1 MARTLCI
8 EGKVTTGDLYRRLG
22 NTERSRSARAESV
35 FRRLRQELAAPQ
47 GDEYFSQLPIISQQ
61 MKRAARNAD

>member
-1 MARTLCI
+1 MARTLDI
-8 EGKVTTGDLYRRLG
+8 EGKITTGDLYRRLA

-35 FRRLRQELAAPQ
+35 FRRLRQELVAPQ
-47 GDEYFSQLPIISQQ
+47 ENGYISQLPVISQQ